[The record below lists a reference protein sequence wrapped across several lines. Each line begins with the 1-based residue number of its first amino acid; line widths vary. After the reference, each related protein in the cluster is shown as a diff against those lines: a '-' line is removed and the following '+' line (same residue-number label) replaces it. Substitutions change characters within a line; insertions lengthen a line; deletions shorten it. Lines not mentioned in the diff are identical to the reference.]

1 MKKWKD
7 IHPISWTII
16 IGTIFGRMAT
26 SMSIPFLAIYLTAV
40 QGTSASYAG
49 LVIAASS
56 SVGILASFY
65 GGYISDKFGRKN
77 MMLVSIF
84 GWMLVFAGFAAASH
98 LWMFFVVNALNGLCK
113 SLFEPASKALLS
125 DMTEE
130 KTRLLVFNLRYA
142 AINIGVVFGPVLG
155 LYFGSSQSTAP
166 FLVPAVIYG
175 LYGLILAVQFKK
187 HPSSSASSQSR
198 HMSVRE
204 AFMVTQKDH
213 LFTIALVGIILCT
226 FGYSQFSS
234 TFPQYMAQNPLISN
248 GTKLYGLMLTLNAIV
263 VLATQ
268 FPIVHFAK
276 RFSPLCSLML
286 GNVMVSISMAIFT
299 ISHGVSSLVMIVVTF
314 TIGEVL
320 LFSMMDLFVD
330 QIAKPGL
337 KGTYFGAI
345 GFSQLGNVI
354 GPWIGGLC
362 IDLFG
367 AGRPIFIFSV
377 LSGITLLGLPF
388 LAFAYRQMK
397 TEITKHRSGLEKP
410 LQLKKRG
417 RKPISPATMK

>member
-1 MKKWKD
+1 
-7 IHPISWTII
+7 
-16 IGTIFGRMAT
+16 
-26 SMSIPFLAIYLTAV
+26 
-40 QGTSASYAG
+40 
-49 LVIAASS
+49 
-56 SVGILASFY
+56 
-65 GGYISDKFGRKN
+65 
-77 MMLVSIF
+77 
-84 GWMLVFAGFAAASH
+84 
-98 LWMFFVVNALNGLCK
+98 
-113 SLFEPASKALLS
+113 
-125 DMTEE
+125 
-130 KTRLLVFNLRYA
+130 
-142 AINIGVVFGPVLG
+142 
-155 LYFGSSQSTAP
+155 
-166 FLVPAVIYG
+166 
-175 LYGLILAVQFKK
+175 
-187 HPSSSASSQSR
+187 
-198 HMSVRE
+198 
-204 AFMVTQKDH
+204 MVTQKDH
-213 LFTIALVGIILCT
+213 LFTIALVGITLCT

-234 TFPQYMAQNPLISN
+234 TFPQYMAQNPLIGN

-276 RFSPLCSLML
+276 RFSPLRSLML
-286 GNVMVSISMAIFT
+286 GNVMVSVSMAIFT
-299 ISHGVSSLVMIVVTF
+299 ISHGVSSLVIIVVTF

-354 GPWIGGLC
+354 GPWVGGIC

-397 TEITKHRSGLEKP
+397 TEMTKHRSALEKP
-410 LQLKKRG
+410 L
-417 RKPISPATMK
+417 

>member
-40 QGTSASYAG
+40 QGASASYAG

-84 GWMLVFAGFAAASH
+84 GWMLVFAGFAAASN
-98 LWMFFVVNALNGLCK
+98 LWVFFVVNALNGLCK

-155 LYFGSSQSTAP
+155 LYFGSSQSTTP

-175 LYGLILAVQFKK
+175 LYGIVLALQFKK
-187 HPSSSASSQSR
+187 HPSLSAPAQSR
-198 HMSVRE
+198 NMSVRE
-204 AFMVTQKDH
+204 AFMVTQKDY
-213 LFTIALVGIILCT
+213 LFTIALVGITLCT

-234 TFPQYMAQNPLISN
+234 TFPQYMAQNPLIGN

-299 ISHGVSSLVMIVVTF
+299 VSHGVPSIVMIVITF

-320 LFSMMDLFVD
+320 LFSMMDLYVD

-345 GFSQLGNVI
+345 GFPQLGNVI
-354 GPWIGGLC
+354 GPWVGGIC

-367 AGRPIFIFSV
+367 AGRPIYIFSV

-397 TEITKHRSGLEKP
+397 METTKHRSRLEKP
-410 LQLKKRG
+410 L
-417 RKPISPATMK
+417 

>member
-40 QGTSASYAG
+40 QGASASYAG

-98 LWMFFVVNALNGLCK
+98 LWVFFVVNALNGLCK

-155 LYFGSSQSTAP
+155 LYFGSSQSTTP

-175 LYGLILAVQFKK
+175 LYGIVLALQFKK
-187 HPSSSASSQSR
+187 HPSLSAPAQSR
-198 HMSVRE
+198 NMSVRE
-204 AFMVTQKDH
+204 AFMVTQKDY
-213 LFTIALVGIILCT
+213 LFTIALVGITLCT

-234 TFPQYMAQNPLISN
+234 TFPQYMAQSPLIGN

-299 ISHGVSSLVMIVVTF
+299 VSHGVPSIVMIVITF

-320 LFSMMDLFVD
+320 LFSMMDLYVD

-354 GPWIGGLC
+354 GPWIGGIC

-367 AGRPIFIFSV
+367 ADRPIFIFSV

-397 TEITKHRSGLEKP
+397 METTKHRSRLEKP
-410 LQLKKRG
+410 LYIKNG
-417 RKPISPATMK
+417 RE

>member
-1 MKKWKD
+1 MKQWKD

-40 QGTSASYAG
+40 QGASASYAG

-84 GWMLVFAGFAAASH
+84 GWMLVFMGFAAASH
-98 LWMFFVVNALNGLCK
+98 LWVFFVVNALNGLCK

-155 LYFGSSQSTAP
+155 LYFGSSQSTTP

-175 LYGLILAVQFKK
+175 LYGLVLASQFKK
-187 HPSSSASSQSR
+187 HPSLSASDQSR

-204 AFMVTQKDH
+204 AFMVTQKDY
-213 LFTIALVGIILCT
+213 LFTIALVGITLCT

-234 TFPQYMAQNPLISN
+234 TFPQYMAQNPLIGN

-299 ISHGVSSLVMIVVTF
+299 VSHGVSSLVMIVITF

-330 QIAKPGL
+330 QIAKRGL

-354 GPWIGGLC
+354 GPWVGGIC

-388 LAFAYRQMK
+388 LAVAYRQMK
-397 TEITKHRSGLEKP
+397 TATTKHGSRLEK
-410 LQLKKRG
+410 QL
-417 RKPISPATMK
+417 

>member
-40 QGTSASYAG
+40 QGASASYAG

-84 GWMLVFAGFAAASH
+84 GWMLVFAGFAAASN
-98 LWMFFVVNALNGLCK
+98 LWVFFVVNALNGLCK

-155 LYFGSSQSTAP
+155 LYFGSSQSTTP

-175 LYGLILAVQFKK
+175 LYGIVLALQFKK
-187 HPSSSASSQSR
+187 HPSLSAPAQSR
-198 HMSVRE
+198 NMSVRE
-204 AFMVTQKDH
+204 AFMVTQKDY
-213 LFTIALVGIILCT
+213 LFTIALVGITLCT

-234 TFPQYMAQNPLISN
+234 TFPQYMAQSPLIGN

-299 ISHGVSSLVMIVVTF
+299 VSHGVPSIVMIVITF

-320 LFSMMDLFVD
+320 LFSMMDLYVD

-337 KGTYFGAI
+337 KGTYFGTI

-354 GPWIGGLC
+354 GPWVGGIC

-367 AGRPIFIFSV
+367 ADRPIFIFSV

-397 TEITKHRSGLEKP
+397 METTKHRSRLEKP
-410 LQLKKRG
+410 L
-417 RKPISPATMK
+417 

>member
-40 QGTSASYAG
+40 QGASASYAG

-98 LWMFFVVNALNGLCK
+98 LWVFFVVNALNGLCK

-155 LYFGSSQSTAP
+155 LYFGSSQSTTP

-175 LYGLILAVQFKK
+175 LYGIVLALQFKK
-187 HPSSSASSQSR
+187 HPSLSAPAQSR
-198 HMSVRE
+198 NMSVRE
-204 AFMVTQKDH
+204 AFMVTQKDY
-213 LFTIALVGIILCT
+213 LFTIALVGITLCT

-234 TFPQYMAQNPLISN
+234 TFPQYMAQNPLIGN

-299 ISHGVSSLVMIVVTF
+299 VSHGVPSIVMIVITF

-320 LFSMMDLFVD
+320 LFSMMDLYVD
-330 QIAKPGL
+330 QFAKTGL

-354 GPWIGGLC
+354 GPWVGGIC

-367 AGRPIFIFSV
+367 AGRPIYIFSV

-397 TEITKHRSGLEKP
+397 TETTKHRSRLEKP
-410 LQLKKRG
+410 L
-417 RKPISPATMK
+417 

>member
-40 QGTSASYAG
+40 QGASASYAG

-84 GWMLVFAGFAAASH
+84 GWMLVFAGFAAASN
-98 LWMFFVVNALNGLCK
+98 LWVFFVVNALNGLCK

-155 LYFGSSQSTAP
+155 LYFGSSQSTTP

-175 LYGLILAVQFKK
+175 LYGIVLALQFKK
-187 HPSSSASSQSR
+187 HPSLSAPAQSR
-198 HMSVRE
+198 NMSVRE
-204 AFMVTQKDH
+204 AFMVTQKDY
-213 LFTIALVGIILCT
+213 LFTIALVGITLCT

-234 TFPQYMAQNPLISN
+234 TFPQYMAQNPLIGN

-299 ISHGVSSLVMIVVTF
+299 VSHGVPSIVMIVITF

-320 LFSMMDLFVD
+320 LFSMMDLYVD
-330 QIAKPGL
+330 QIAKPSL
-337 KGTYFGAI
+337 KRTYFGAI

-354 GPWIGGLC
+354 GPWVGGIC

-367 AGRPIFIFSV
+367 AGRPIYIFSV

-397 TEITKHRSGLEKP
+397 METTKHRSRLEKP
-410 LQLKKRG
+410 L
-417 RKPISPATMK
+417 

>member
-40 QGTSASYAG
+40 QGASASYAG

-84 GWMLVFAGFAAASH
+84 GWMLVFAGFAAASN
-98 LWMFFVVNALNGLCK
+98 LWVFFVVNALNGLCK

-155 LYFGSSQSTAP
+155 LYFGSSQSTTP

-175 LYGLILAVQFKK
+175 LYGIVLALQFKK
-187 HPSSSASSQSR
+187 HPSLSAPAQSR
-198 HMSVRE
+198 NMSVRE
-204 AFMVTQKDH
+204 AFMVTQKDY
-213 LFTIALVGIILCT
+213 LFTIALVGITLCT

-234 TFPQYMAQNPLISN
+234 TFPQYMAQNPLIGN

-299 ISHGVSSLVMIVVTF
+299 VSHGVPSIVMIVITF

-320 LFSMMDLFVD
+320 LFSMMDLYVD

-337 KGTYFGAI
+337 KGTYGRTSVFHSSETSSA
-345 GFSQLGNVI
+345 LGS
-354 GPWIGGLC
+354 GGY
-362 IDLFG
+362 
-367 AGRPIFIFSV
+367 V
-377 LSGITLLGLPF
+377 
-388 LAFAYRQMK
+388 
-397 TEITKHRSGLEKP
+397 
-410 LQLKKRG
+410 
-417 RKPISPATMK
+417 

>member
-40 QGTSASYAG
+40 QGASASYAG

-84 GWMLVFAGFAAASH
+84 GWMLVFAGFAAASN
-98 LWMFFVVNALNGLCK
+98 LWVFFVVNALNGLCK

-155 LYFGSSQSTAP
+155 LYFGSSQSTTP

-175 LYGLILAVQFKK
+175 LYGIVLALQFKK
-187 HPSSSASSQSR
+187 HPSLSAPAQSR
-198 HMSVRE
+198 NMSVRE
-204 AFMVTQKDH
+204 AFMVTQKDY
-213 LFTIALVGIILCT
+213 LFTIALVGITLCT

-234 TFPQYMAQNPLISN
+234 TFPQYMAQSPLIGN

-299 ISHGVSSLVMIVVTF
+299 VSHGVPSIVMIVITF

-320 LFSMMDLFVD
+320 LFSMMDLYVD

-337 KGTYFGAI
+337 KGTYFGTI

-354 GPWIGGLC
+354 GPWVGGIC

-367 AGRPIFIFSV
+367 ADRPIFIFSV

-388 LAFAYRQMK
+388 LTFAYRQMK
-397 TEITKHRSGLEKP
+397 METTKHRSRLEKP
-410 LQLKKRG
+410 L
-417 RKPISPATMK
+417 

>member
-1 MKKWKD
+1 MKTWKD

-26 SMSIPFLAIYLTAV
+26 SMSIPFLAIYLTSV
-40 QGTSASYAG
+40 QGASASYAG

-56 SVGILASFY
+56 SVGIIASFY

-98 LWMFFVVNALNGLCK
+98 FWVFFVVNALNGLCK

-175 LYGLILAVQFKK
+175 MYGVILAIQFKK
-187 HPSSSASSQSR
+187 HPPATLEQSR
-198 HMSVRE
+198 NLNVRE
-204 AFMVTQKDH
+204 AFMVTQKDR
-213 LFTIALVGIILCT
+213 LFTVALIGITLCS

-234 TFPQYMAQNPLISN
+234 TFPQYMAQNPFIEN

-268 FPIVHFAK
+268 FPIVHLGK

-286 GNVMVSISMAIFT
+286 GNIMISASMMILT
-299 ISHGVSSLVMIVVTF
+299 MSHGVSSLVIIVIAF

-320 LFSMMDLFVD
+320 LFCMMDLFVD

-345 GFSQLGNVI
+345 GFSQFGNVI
-354 GPWIGGLC
+354 GPWAGGLC
-362 IDLFG
+362 IDAFG
-367 AGRPIFIFSV
+367 AGHPSSIFSV

-388 LAFAYRQMK
+388 LVFAYRRMK
-397 TEITKHRSGLEKP
+397 AGITEQQPGLGKP
-410 LQLKKRG
+410 L
-417 RKPISPATMK
+417 

>member
-16 IGTIFGRMAT
+16 IGTIFG
-26 SMSIPFLAIYLTAV
+26 
-40 QGTSASYAG
+40 
-49 LVIAASS
+49 
-56 SVGILASFY
+56 
-65 GGYISDKFGRKN
+65 
-77 MMLVSIF
+77 
-84 GWMLVFAGFAAASH
+84 WMLVFAGFAAASH
-98 LWMFFVVNALNGLCK
+98 LWVFFVVNALNGLCK

-175 LYGLILAVQFKK
+175 LYGLVLAIQFKK
-187 HPSSSASSQSR
+187 HPSSSASDQPR
-198 HMSVRE
+198 NMSVRE

-213 LFTIALVGIILCT
+213 LFTIALVGITLCT

-234 TFPQYMAQNPLISN
+234 TFPQYMAQNPLIGN

-263 VLATQ
+263 VLTTQ

-354 GPWIGGLC
+354 GPWIGGIC

-397 TEITKHRSGLEKP
+397 MDITKHQTRLEKP
-410 LQLKKRG
+410 L
-417 RKPISPATMK
+417 